1 MAIVCVF
8 IALKGQPHE
17 VIYNKEKMQKITYYS
32 FLRHYRS
39 TTRPCGSAGMHC
51 SYFCLS
57 SYFAS
62 FFLAVVD
69 SKLQGCRESIPL
81 PWKSVLAPLPVPLS
95 LSMPNFNSCW
105 KEDLYPSTLQEM
117 KRNAEADWRHDTA
130 HLQLSSHHISSFCCQ
145 GASGKCTRCKDLQC
159 RCQTGECGK
168 NVLV

>member
-1 MAIVCVF
+1 M
-8 IALKGQPHE
+8 
-17 VIYNKEKMQKITYYS
+17 
-32 FLRHYRS
+32 
-39 TTRPCGSAGMHC
+39 
-51 SYFCLS
+51 
-57 SYFAS
+57 
-62 FFLAVVD
+62 VD

-168 NVLV
+168 NVSSLDLDMFYRPVHVSEIENATWLFHTLRIIYETVRLHFVPYFLRSEIVRMI